1 MLDTPLKADRSD
13 DTLNAARS
21 DLTMADAAAAA
32 VDDDSEYDGHGGRRA
47 TALLAAR

>member
-21 DLTMADAAAAA
+21 DLTMADAAAA
-32 VDDDSEYDGHGGRRA
+32 DDDSEYDGHGGRRA